1 MKTALEILERKD
13 KRMLSVKPDTLIYDA
28 LTFMVDKNIGAVLV
42 KDGDK
47 IVGIWTERDLM
58 KNTVQDGFDPKAA
71 KISEYMTKKLRSVP
85 CTATVYTLHDI
96 FLGKRLR
103 HLLIERDGQYIGLLS
118 AGDVMKAILQAKD
131 QELHELNVSV
141 SWEYYEDW
149 KWKKKKS

>member
-1 MKTALEILERKD
+1 MKTALEILETKD
-13 KRMLSVKPDTLIYDA
+13 KRMLSVEPDTLIHDA

-42 KDGDK
+42 KEEDK

-58 KNTVQDGFDPKAA
+58 KNTVQAGFDPKTA
-71 KISEYMTKKLRSVP
+71 KISEYMTRDLKSAP
-85 CTATVYTLHDI
+85 YTATVYNLNDI

-118 AGDVMKAILQAKD
+118 AGDVTKASLQEKD
-131 QELHELNVSV
+131 QELHALNASV